1 MPTLDDGP
9 GLVDWTVTGSDSLSR
24 SFGFAQGGSAI
35 SFTGYTF
42 LAQVRDERSD
52 DSTLVATLTVGTAA
66 GTGTLS
72 VTASTAVMDLDSGG
86 YWWELQWT
94 TGSSTRTVLAGR
106 FNVLPNVARG

>member
-35 SFTGYTF
+35 NFTGYTF
-42 LAQVRDERSD
+42 LGQVRSGRSGD
-52 DSTLVATLTVGTAA
+52 AALTASLTVGTAT
-66 GTGTLS
+66 TGTLT
-72 VTASTAVMDLDSGG
+72 VTASTAVMALDAGR

-94 TGSSTRTVLAGR
+94 NGSSVRTVLAGN
-106 FNVLPNVARG
+106 FNVLPNTARA